1 MSVASGTMILVL
13 SLAAAGGPSGRWIG
27 QDGHDYVST
36 SKGQTPS
43 GYQDMRI
50 ELVGLSPER
59 ELSQVTIAGDG
70 GGVWQWRAA
79 PGAAAVAVARRQGA
93 STADLYFEPYFY
105 EQGRKFFVTLEYAGG
120 GKVELHVQGGKAD
133 PNLRMP
139 GKEMVATWV
148 GQEGQDRVGTG
159 VGVGPDGIQD
169 ARIALARLDPEV
181 EIRWVEV
188 EGPQKLRWQSG
199 TNPKAYANA
208 ELIRDPKDRTK
219 AELYFQPDRAVAGH
233 AFRIL
238 VAYANER
245 SDSARIEAGR
255 YEPSLAM
262 PRLAL
267 PTFVPNAIR
276 ARWLGQDET
285 PGTKPGDVHVE
296 LAGLPTNKA
305 VAAVVMTDS
314 IQGIVTYVLD
324 NRFKL
329 APFPDATAEGWRQG
343 PDRSRADF
351 FFAPYRDSSNTTQTL
366 RVVFD
371 DGSMT
376 VVKVAGGACDPLRRF
391 PSPAS
396 TSTKAKPGDDL
407 NELASRYGTVALTPG
422 TYRLT
427 RPLVLERPVTLVGEP
442 GATLLFDQGA
452 DEQPWSTAIKIHS
465 ARTTLRDFKV
475 RFQGPIRWRGDVS
488 YGPAI
493 VGTTDNFDVGHSEIK
508 LGLVFMG
515 LDIETPP
522 ASKSEGWEETP
533 RMFRLLNTSSVRISK
548 NVLKGGVI
556 EFFGGPVEISD
567 NEFRGT
573 VPGTVTQGMIG
584 GHFVNDLVVRGNRAR
599 PEGPSGKAWR
609 FLVLTNRGANIR
621 VEENR
626 VENVGPLDVDT
637 IPWANAPE
645 VILTESYRVW
655 FEGTPSAIS
664 EDGLVVRIPGFPEG
678 APRDG
683 DFVSVLT
690 GPHAGEYRRIAHPI
704 DRTTYLL
711 ESPLPKG
718 TEVISITSGFVGMV
732 VAKNWVDSRLGAR
745 ASNLVLAGNHFG
757 TIVRENTLLG
767 GEAFRLQACA
777 SEAPYHWGW
786 SHVPYLGGTFE
797 GNVIEDSPHG
807 GIIAVEHSANA
818 KSNRGRT
825 YLSITLRD
833 NTVRW
838 NDEFL
843 RRLARE
849 KSRPEPGIKIGS
861 PEAIDPGE
869 LVVAGRGDRLIAPPE
884 IPPSR
889 AFQVD
894 FATFNGKRIGKHEP
908 PRSSSSSAV
917 RRPVRVGRSPAR

>member
-1 MSVASGTMILVL
+1 MSVASGTMILAL
-13 SLAAAGGPSGRWIG
+13 SLAAASGPSGRWIG

-50 ELVGLSPER
+50 ELVGLAPGR
-59 ELSQVTIAGDG
+59 ELAQVTIAGDG
-70 GGVWQWRAA
+70 GGVWLWKAA
-79 PGAAAVAVARRQGA
+79 PGAAAIAVARREGA

-105 EQGRKFFVTLEYAGG
+105 EQGRRFFVTLEYAGG

-139 GKEMVATWV
+139 GTEMIARWV

-169 ARIALARLDPEV
+169 ARIALERLDPAV

-199 TNPKAYANA
+199 TNLKAYPNA
-208 ELIRDPKDRTK
+208 ELVRDPKDRSK
-219 AELYFQPDRAVAGH
+219 AELYFQPDRAISGQAL
-233 AFRIL
+233 RIH
-238 VAYANER
+238 VSYANER
-245 SDSARIEAGR
+245 GDVARVEAGR
-255 YEPSLAM
+255 FDPASAM

-267 PTFVPNAIR
+267 PRFVTNSIQAH
-276 ARWLGQDET
+276 WLGQDGS
-285 PGTKPGDVHVE
+285 PGSKLGDVHVE
-296 LAGLPTNKA
+296 LTGLPTDKA
-305 VAAVVMTDS
+305 VAAAVISDS
-314 IQGIVTYVLD
+314 IQGVVAFVLD
-324 NRFKL
+324 GRFKQ
-329 APFPDATAEGWRQG
+329 PNFPDATAEGWRQG
-343 PDRSRADF
+343 SDRSRADF

-366 RVVFD
+366 RIVFD

-376 VVKVAGGACDPLRRF
+376 VVKVAGGACDPLKRF
-391 PSPAS
+391 PAPAS
-396 TSTKAKPGDDL
+396 TSTKASPGDDL
-407 NELASRYGTVALTPG
+407 NELASRYGTVTLAAG

-427 RPLVLERPVTLVGEP
+427 RPLILEGPITLVGEP
-442 GATLLFDQGA
+442 GATLLFEQAA
-452 DEQPWSTAIKIHS
+452 DDQPWSTAIKIHS
-465 ARTTLRDFKV
+465 AKTTLRDFKV

-488 YGPAI
+488 YGPAL

-508 LGLVFMG
+508 LGLVFTG

-522 ASKSEGWEETP
+522 AAKPDGWEDTP
-533 RMFRLLNTSSVRISK
+533 RMFRLLNTSSVRIAK
-548 NVLKGGVI
+548 NTFKGGVI
-556 EFFGGPVEISD
+556 EFFGGPIEISD

-573 VPGTVTQGMIG
+573 VPGTSTQGMIG
-584 GHFVNDLVVRGNRAR
+584 GHFVNDLVVRGNRAH
-599 PEGPSGKAWR
+599 PVGPSGKAWR
-609 FLVLTNRGANIR
+609 FLILTNRGANIR

-626 VENVGPLDVDT
+626 VENVGPLDGDT

-655 FEGTPSAIS
+655 FEGTPSTIS
-664 EDGLVVRIPGFPEG
+664 ADGLVVRIPGFPEG

-683 DFVSVLT
+683 DFVSILD

-711 ESPLPKG
+711 ETPLPKDTG
-718 TEVISITSGFVGMV
+718 VISITSGFVGMV
-732 VAKNWVDSRLGAR
+732 VEKNRVDSRLGAR

-757 TIVRENTLLG
+757 TIVRGNTLLG
-767 GEAFRLQACA
+767 GEAFRIQACA
-777 SEAPYHWGW
+777 SESPYHWGW
-786 SHVPYLGGTFE
+786 SHVPYFGGTFE

-807 GIIAVEHSANA
+807 GIIEVEHSANVKA
-818 KSNRGRT
+818 NRGRT

-843 RRLARE
+843 RRLGRA

-861 PEAIDPGE
+861 PEAIDAGE
-869 LVVAGRGDRLIAPPE
+869 LVVGGRGDRLIAPPE
-884 IPPSR
+884 IPASR

-894 FATFNGKRIGKHEP
+894 FATFNGKRIGKHEAP
-908 PRSSSSSAV
+908 
-917 RRPVRVGRSPAR
+917 